1 MASPL
6 TPHALFS
13 LAGRTALVTGG
24 SLGIG
29 AMVAEGFVAA
39 GASVVLAARGADELT
54 ATATR
59 LRDLDGGAE
68 VTTIV
73 ADLGTTE
80 GCAALVDAVGQ
91 HTDHLDVVVHS
102 AGATA
107 LTPVD
112 SASEADWDRILDLNL
127 RAVHRLTA
135 GLLPLLVARASA
147 EEPSRSIVI
156 GSSSGLVTSGMP
168 DLAYGA
174 SKAAVHHLVR
184 YQAREL
190 APRHVLVNAIAPG
203 LFPTRMSAF
212 LDHDAIRGPVLST
225 IPLGR
230 PGRAEEIAGAALFLA
245 TRAGG
250 YVTGEVL
257 VVDGGRSGAGRA
269 DPVAGL

>member
-1 MASPL
+1 MAGSFSPQD
-6 TPHALFS
+6 LFS

-29 AMVAEGFVAA
+29 AMVAEGLVAA
-39 GASVVLAARGADELT
+39 GARVLIAARGADELA
-54 ATATR
+54 ATASR
-59 LRDLDGGAE
+59 LGCTPITADVGSEDG
-68 VTTIV
+68 
-73 ADLGTTE
+73 
-80 GCAALVDAVGQ
+80 CRSLVEAVGRE
-91 HTDHLDVVVHS
+91 TDHLDVVVHS

-112 SASEADWDRILDLNL
+112 NTNEAEWDRILDLNV
-127 RAVHRLTA
+127 RAVQRLTA
-135 GLLPLLVARASA
+135 GLLPLLVARATADS
-147 EEPSRSIVI
+147 PSRSIVI
-156 GSSSGLVTSGMP
+156 GSTSGIVTSGMP

-174 SKAAVHHLVR
+174 SKAAAHHLVR

-190 APRHVLVNAIAPG
+190 ASRHVLVNAIAPG

-230 PGRAEEIAGAALFLA
+230 PGRAEEIAGAVLFLA
-245 TRAGG
+245 SRAGG

-269 DPVAGL
+269 DPIAGL

>member
-1 MASPL
+1 MAPSLSPD
-6 TPHALFS
+6 ALFS

-24 SLGIG
+24 TLGIG
-29 AMVAEGFVAA
+29 AMVAEGFAAA
-39 GASVVLAARGADELT
+39 GARVLIAARNVDDGAND
-54 ATATR
+54 AIA
-59 LRDLDGGAE
+59 
-68 VTTIV
+68 
-73 ADLGTTE
+73 ADLGTE
-80 GCAALVDAVGQ
+80 DGCHALVDAVGER
-91 HTDHLDVVVHS
+91 TDHLDVVVHS

-112 SASEADWDRILDLNL
+112 SASEDDWDRILDLNV

-135 GLLPLLVARASA
+135 GLLPMLTARATA
-147 EEPSRSIVI
+147 DEPSRSIVI
-156 GSSSGLVTSGMP
+156 GSSSGLITSGMP

-230 PGRAEEIAGAALFLA
+230 PGRPEEIAGAALFLA
-245 TRAGG
+245 SRAGS

-257 VVDGGRSGAGRA
+257 VVDGGRTSAGRA
-269 DPVAGL
+269 DPIAGL